1 MGHKVKADPGG
12 EGGDPRIRIVS
23 NIFISFLGAGVLGLP
38 YAFKESG
45 LLEGAIVMTFVSI
58 ISVKAMLLIVDAKYL
73 ILAGRKRAQELPLL
87 KNEDS
92 VEDGLIKEVINDEI
106 SYSDVGDAAF
116 GHAGRLTID
125 TALLVSQLGFC
136 CAYLIFISE
145 TLSSY
150 FTVISKTQCL
160 FLMLPPLFGLTLI
173 KDLSQLAPFSLI
185 GQIFNFLAFAVVFWF
200 DFDHLHLAANQHR
213 KEFSLSGFP
222 FFFAVA
228 IYCFE
233 GAGMILSLE
242 NSVDDGY
249 KPNFKKTF
257 IKTIAVVTFI
267 YISFGA
273 SGYLSYGHETKDII
287 TLNLPHVD
295 GTIDFATLVKVCL
308 CFSLFCT
315 YPVMIFPVSELLEKK
330 FLVSSSSSPVSGLLI
345 RGGIVTMTGVVVK
358 VVPRFADLMALI
370 GASCCTL
377 LAFIIPASCHL
388 KLFSKEITKKQIMI
402 DYLIFGIGIIGA
414 ILGTTDALKKVISS

>member
-1 MGHKVKADPGG
+1 MGLKTSGDSADGS
-12 EGGDPRIRIVS
+12 GDPRVRLIA

-45 LLEGAIVMTFVSI
+45 LLEGVLLMTFVSI
-58 ISVKAMLLIVDAKYL
+58 VSIKAMLLIVDAKYL
-73 ILAGRKRAQELPLL
+73 ILARRKRAQELPLL
-87 KNEDS
+87 PNEES
-92 VEDGLIKEVINDEI
+92 SIEEGFVKEVIDDEV

-116 GHAGRLTID
+116 GHPGRLTID
-125 TALLVSQLGFC
+125 TSLLISQIGFC
-136 CAYLIFISE
+136 CAYLIFITE

-150 FTVISKTQCL
+150 FPTVSKSEWL
-160 FLMLPPLFGLTLI
+160 FLSLPPLFCLTLI
-173 KDLSQLAPFSLI
+173 RDLSRLAPFSLI

-200 DFDHLHLAANQHR
+200 DFDHLHLAGNQHR

-242 NSVDDGY
+242 NSVDDSY
-249 KPNFKKTF
+249 KPHFRKTF
-257 IKTIAVVTFI
+257 VKTIAFVTFI

-273 SGYLSYGHETKDII
+273 SGYLSYGPETKDII
-287 TLNLPHVD
+287 TLNLPHIE
-295 GTIDFATLVKVCL
+295 GSIDFATLVKLCL

-315 YPVMIFPVSELLEKK
+315 YPVMLFPVTELLEKK
-330 FLVSSSSSPVSGLLI
+330 FFVSSSLPYGLLI
-345 RGGIVTMTGVVVK
+345 RAGVVSMTGIIVK
-358 VVPRFADLMALI
+358 VVPGFADLMALI
-370 GASCCTL
+370 GATCCTL

-388 KLFSKEITKKQIMI
+388 KLFAKELTRREMIT

-414 ILGTTDALKKVISS
+414 VLGTADALKKVLF